1 MGYDLAIVLSDSNHY
16 GPFVCSICQ
25 NLTDLDCLITTT
37 CSHCFCNN
45 CLSQWLN
52 TGATINTTTGSVVN
66 HTNCPACNSN
76 LLFGGNNLQQQQ
88 QYQYQ
93 STNNKCMMI
102 GSRACLVQ
110 PLQSSQ
116 PLAHRLL
123 RMIMVECPLKQTGVP
138 CQWKGD
144 YGDLQDHLLSKT
156 AHTDLESSSTTT
168 IFKTKQQQQSSQ
180 SQSSLM
186 TKQHGIHNESSYS
199 TTALLRQEQQ
209 QKNKQFFSLA
219 LSLKEEANG
228 KYQSQHYQEAKSLYS
243 KAISFLV
250 EQIENNIN
258 NNKHNNIA
266 DSNHDNNK
274 DDDDDEEE
282 YKEDRQKRDQLL
294 STLYSNRAATYLNL
308 HEYQNCLTDS
318 NKILLIQQQQ
328 REQREQRI
336 IDLSLQKKAYVRAC
350 EAYVQLG
357 QLENAKKHCEK
368 GLLDHPQ
375 QSLPAVTATATTA
388 ATSTAA
394 TVAATTAQCDTLS
407 KSLPQKDFIK
417 SLQIQYQKCQ
427 RLVELES
434 SANLHLQN
442 QQYSKAKSNFG
453 RLLKEAPSAIPFLL
467 GVAQSDIGLGLT
479 DSALRLTKRVLTQHS
494 QNPQGY
500 WIRGQAVFMM
510 AGGDGS
516 GSGDDF
522 KIGIQLLQ
530 EALRF
535 DPDSEPIKKSLRVAK
550 KVKEFMELANSKI
563 FSRQFQLA
571 VDLLTA
577 CLQEYQDPIP
587 LPPKS
592 PLYAVLYT
600 KRAEIYV
607 RLKKYNE
614 ALKDCAVVLY
624 AQESH
629 IPAWLIKFQAY
640 HGKGDHELAL
650 EEVREL
656 LRKFEQQQDLRRAYQ
671 QADFLVRRKRRVD
684 YYQLLDVPSVAS
696 EMEIKKAYKRKAL
709 IFHPDKVPTGS
720 SVKDQQHAQR
730 QFQMLGEALE
740 ILCDDFQRRLYDEG
754 YDSNAIRERVE
765 AAKQAAHNHR
775 EKHH

>member
-1 MGYDLAIVLSDSNHY
+1 MG
-16 GPFVCSICQ
+16 CQ

-76 LLFGGNNLQQQQ
+76 LLFGGNNLQQQQQQQ

-156 AHTDLESSSTTT
+156 AHTDLESSTTT
-168 IFKTKQQQQSSQ
+168 TFKTEQSSQ

-186 TKQHGIHNESSYS
+186 TKQHGIHNESSFT
-199 TTALLRQEQQ
+199 TTALLRQEKQ

-219 LSLKEEANG
+219 LSLKEEGNG

-243 KAISFLV
+243 KAISFLE
-250 EQIENNIN
+250 EQIEDHDD
-258 NNKHNNIA
+258 NK
-266 DSNHDNNK
+266 
-274 DDDDDEEE
+274 DDDDEEE

-328 REQREQRI
+328 REQRI

-368 GLLDHPQ
+368 GLLDNPQ
-375 QSLPAVTATATTA
+375 QPLPAVTATATAT
-388 ATSTAA
+388 ATSTTAA
-394 TVAATTAQCDTLS
+394 AVVAVAAAQCDTLS

-417 SLQIQYQKCQ
+417 SLQIRYQKCQ

-671 QADFLVRRKRRVD
+671 QADFLVRKKRRVD

-709 IFHPDKVPTGS
+709 IFHPDKVPPGS